1 MNCIHS
7 TSVFITKQ
15 AAVLNVETLV
25 VIFDQ
30 HLWMEATEIVQTL
43 DFEIVLILGVIYMT
57 VSFGGSVGTL
67 MSGSGLDTTLEISY
81 DSNSVKRLLSGKST
95 AMF

>member
-7 TSVFITKQ
+7 TSVFITNQ

-25 VIFDQ
+25 VTFDQ
-30 HLWMEATEIVQTL
+30 YLWMEATEIVQTL
-43 DFEIVLILGVIYMT
+43 DLEIVLILGGIYMT
-57 VSFGGSVGTL
+57 VSFGDSVGTL
-67 MSGSGLDTTLEISY
+67 MSRSGLDTTLEISY
-81 DSNSVKRLLSGKST
+81 DKNSVKRLLSGKST